1 MVAEFDNGKMSHAE
15 RRAQWQ
21 AHVEAWRRSGESAA
35 AYGRSHGLK
44 PGSLYRWNAELAKAG
59 PVPRFIP
66 LRLPAVSQP
75 DYAVELNLADGRRL
89 RIATGADPVWVGH
102 LLRALEGA
110 C

>member
-1 MVAEFDNGKMSHAE
+1 MSD
-15 RRAQWQ
+15 
-21 AHVEAWRRSGESAA
+21 
-35 AYGRSHGLK
+35 
-44 PGSLYRWNAELAKAG
+44 AG
-59 PVPRFIP
+59 G
-66 LRLPAVSQP
+66 SQP